1 MRVAKLVFAAL
12 AALYVKTIS
21 KVRCRCLCRFVVKSI
36 QCQSRLQSEFLA
48 LPLLWDLRGNSARS
62 QPRTVLR
69 VVNGF
74 GVSKFDVKPLPWVP
88 EPQNLNE
95 RKLVRGKERRKKG
108 GSGQMI
114 TQPRFGADQRDYE
127 SIRSPF
133 AL

>member
-1 MRVAKLVFAAL
+1 MGKENQTLKANWNQNELNNSNQNHFATP
-12 AALYVKTIS
+12 V
-21 KVRCRCLCRFVVKSI
+21 
-36 QCQSRLQSEFLA
+36 
-48 LPLLWDLRGNSARS
+48 
-62 QPRTVLR
+62 
-69 VVNGF
+69 
-74 GVSKFDVKPLPWVP
+74 PWVP

-133 AL
+133 AQ

>member
-1 MRVAKLVFAAL
+1 MTRGFSRPKGQINGIRLTLHRFKTNAKLCVS
-12 AALYVKTIS
+12 LYLIFRHEMCKNVKIM
-21 KVRCRCLCRFVVKSI
+21 
-36 QCQSRLQSEFLA
+36 
-48 LPLLWDLRGNSARS
+48 LPR
-62 QPRTVLR
+62 
-69 VVNGF
+69 
-74 GVSKFDVKPLPWVP
+74 VP

-133 AL
+133 EQ

>member
-1 MRVAKLVFAAL
+1 MTYFSLPIFAD
-12 AALYVKTIS
+12 
-21 KVRCRCLCRFVVKSI
+21 F
-36 QCQSRLQSEFLA
+36 
-48 LPLLWDLRGNSARS
+48 WDLGGRQVPPVPPWCRHDDNQAKSG
-62 QPRTVLR
+62 
-69 VVNGF
+69 
-74 GVSKFDVKPLPWVP
+74 LPWVP

-133 AL
+133 AQ

>member
-1 MRVAKLVFAAL
+1 MRACL
-12 AALYVKTIS
+12 KTIPVIFVSLLYRASGS
-21 KVRCRCLCRFVVKSI
+21 KVMTEI
-36 QCQSRLQSEFLA
+36 
-48 LPLLWDLRGNSARS
+48 
-62 QPRTVLR
+62 
-69 VVNGF
+69 
-74 GVSKFDVKPLPWVP
+74 PWVP

-133 AL
+133 A

>member
-1 MRVAKLVFAAL
+1 MA
-12 AALYVKTIS
+12 T
-21 KVRCRCLCRFVVKSI
+21 FV
-36 QCQSRLQSEFLA
+36 
-48 LPLLWDLRGNSARS
+48 
-62 QPRTVLR
+62 
-69 VVNGF
+69 
-74 GVSKFDVKPLPWVP
+74 PWVP

-133 AL
+133 AQ

>member
-1 MRVAKLVFAAL
+1 MAKTAN
-12 AALYVKTIS
+12 
-21 KVRCRCLCRFVVKSI
+21 
-36 QCQSRLQSEFLA
+36 EM
-48 LPLLWDLRGNSARS
+48 
-62 QPRTVLR
+62 
-69 VVNGF
+69 
-74 GVSKFDVKPLPWVP
+74 LPWVP

-133 AL
+133 AQ